1 MPFIMPLRIT
11 FRVTSGQLEILLS
24 KLEASPHL
32 YTRKFSGLQGKEIF
46 EKGWREVADE
56 LNQLPNGSVKT
67 PEQWITVWRDFR
79 SQACTKA
86 AKLRRERMRTGNQ
99 GITTAPLTEV
109 EKKIVS
115 LIGVEY
121 TFGSDCPDSMP
132 EEETLQH
139 EVEAGVEM
147 VEVLLETERD
157 KASPA
162 PQIIASGSRAT
173 PVASPAPNQQQ
184 VQEITLQSAAPQITE
199 RGSRAAAVITT
210 PPTVQQERPRRIRTK
225 LEFQLRI
232 QTEPKRNF
240 YYLWPTSCVIITSL
254 FSGAYATSFLVNL
267 LQLCWWKLN
276 RKECFLHA
284 FMALLTALNLF
295 LVMALLATMIHYL
308 IPMTMFR
315 FRACAT
321 KHVKKP
327 IIILPSDSDT
337 SDDEIVD
344 PRPKNLKQKRAVKE
358 KIIWTEGKMPAY
370 DENNFNFSED
380 LITFITEQSNLKS
393 TQVNVNK
400 PANITTTEIEQFIGI
415 VIFTSLVHL
424 PSTRMYWSN
433 NIGQHQVNSIMTC
446 NKFEMIKRHL
456 HFNNNEDFKPPGTQ
470 SHDKLFKIRPLIEKL
485 RERLLLISKEEYLAV
500 DEQIIP
506 TKARHQL
513 KQYNPAKPHKWGYKN
528 QVLSGVS
535 GFSYDFDIFAG
546 DQSNIFPSDAPDL
559 GVSSNVVTRLTS
571 TVPRNVN
578 HKIFF
583 DNWFNSIKLQVY
595 LYKNGLLPLGTI
607 RMNRVPNADMPTEKD
622 LKKIGRGTM
631 VEKIAIVDDVKL
643 SLVSWYDNK
652 VVNLLSAFV
661 GSEPTSTK
669 TRYFRKDKQ
678 YKDITSPQCV
688 DVYNR
693 HMGGIDLL
701 DSLLGLYRIKIR
713 SRQWYKKIFFHLVDM
728 CAVNAWLLWRPK
740 TDQYMSLFDFKLA
753 ISEHYC
759 KAGKSISR
767 KRGRPSISNPGTP
780 TLSRGNTPTSFR
792 TDLNPLRSTA
802 EQANI
807 AREDFLAVA
816 KSNADSMRVCYPLMG
831 CE

>member
-1 MPFIMPLRIT
+1 MLPSRFYGTANCIKPIPGDGSLSNDDSLSDSDDDVPLSRL
-11 FRVTSGQLEILLS
+11 RNQ
-24 KLEASPHL
+24 
-32 YTRKFSGLQGKEIF
+32 TR
-46 EKGWREVADE
+46 
-56 LNQLPNGSVKT
+56 
-67 PEQWITVWRDFR
+67 
-79 SQACTKA
+79 
-86 AKLRRERMRTGNQ
+86 
-99 GITTAPLTEV
+99 
-109 EKKIVS
+109 
-115 LIGVEY
+115 
-121 TFGSDCPDSMP
+121 
-132 EEETLQH
+132 
-139 EVEAGVEM
+139 
-147 VEVLLETERD
+147 
-157 KASPA
+157 
-162 PQIIASGSRAT
+162 
-173 PVASPAPNQQQ
+173 
-184 VQEITLQSAAPQITE
+184 
-199 RGSRAAAVITT
+199 
-210 PPTVQQERPRRIRTK
+210 
-225 LEFQLRI
+225 
-232 QTEPKRNF
+232 
-240 YYLWPTSCVIITSL
+240 
-254 FSGAYATSFLVNL
+254 
-267 LQLCWWKLN
+267 
-276 RKECFLHA
+276 
-284 FMALLTALNLF
+284 
-295 LVMALLATMIHYL
+295 
-308 IPMTMFR
+308 
-315 FRACAT
+315 
-321 KHVKKP
+321 KKP

-358 KIIWTEGKMPAY
+358 KIIWTDGKMPAY
-370 DENNFNFSED
+370 DENNFNFSGSLELPEFAQELESPAEFFQFFFPED

-485 RERLLLISKEEYLAV
+485 RERLLLIPKEEYLAV

-693 HMGGIDLL
+693 HMGGVDLL

-728 CAVNAWLLWRPK
+728 CAVNAWLLWRRK

-753 ISEHYC
+753 ISEGWQKYL
-759 KAGKSISR
+759 KK
-767 KRGRPSISNPGTP
+767 KRPS
-780 TLSRGNTPTSFR
+780 
-792 TDLNPLRSTA
+792 
-802 EQANI
+802 
-807 AREDFLAVA
+807 
-816 KSNADSMRVCYPLMG
+816 
-831 CE
+831 